1 MPVSEPGRFA
11 QPEGW
16 RESSPEIATLRHYL
30 VMGKNQIRRVALAIK
45 AVVDLAPE
53 KQTLAGC
60 DELYSLNL
68 IQEAD

>member
-1 MPVSEPGRFA
+1 MPVTEPGRFA

-16 RESSPEIATLRHYL
+16 RERSPEIAALRHYL
-30 VMGKNQIRRVALAIK
+30 VMRKNQIRRVALAIK

-60 DELYSLNL
+60 DELYSSNL
-68 IQEAD
+68 IQEVH

>member
-1 MPVSEPGRFA
+1 MPVTGPGRSA

-16 RESSPEIATLRHYL
+16 RESSPEIATLGQYL
-30 VMGKNQIRRVALAIK
+30 VMGKNQIRRVAHDIK

-60 DELYSLNL
+60 DQSYSSNL
-68 IQEAD
+68 FQEAH